1 MSIKIS
7 QSFQSSLKRGFT
19 VNLFPITCF
28 QLEFQTR
35 FPLLISFL
43 LVLKLA
49 LLLYQKGIGSPIKH
63 PVSIFI
69 PLQNLNFAPVG
80 LSFFFRGGLQRLK
93 RCRCIPSRRK
103 LCDRHYYFCL
113 NIIRLL
119 LNRASPG
126 VLRCRAMRW
135 TLSIFGV
142 ARRSLY
148 REETTGSAKM
158 LNLLSMTTLLFFPY
172 IPPLYSNI

>member
-80 LSFFFRGGLQRLK
+80 LSFFFRGGLQR
-93 RCRCIPSRRK
+93 RK
-103 LCDRHYYFCL
+103 LCDRHYYFWL